1 MGHPDRKLL
10 REKKKQG
17 KEKAL
22 ARRNA
27 FNVLDL
33 TPHNALGKMRQKDF
47 EIKYR

>member
-10 REKKKQG
+10 REKKRKG
-17 KEKAL
+17 KEEDL

-33 TPHNALGKMRQKDF
+33 TPYNALGKMNKKSF
-47 EIKYR
+47 AIKFK